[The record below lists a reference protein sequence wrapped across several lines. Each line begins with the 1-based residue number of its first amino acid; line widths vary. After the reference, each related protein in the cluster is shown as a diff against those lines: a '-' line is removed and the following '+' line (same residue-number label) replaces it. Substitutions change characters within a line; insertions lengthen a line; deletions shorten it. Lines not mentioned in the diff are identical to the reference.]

1 MIQIVLPFPDSNL
14 IPNRARREHWHVK
27 AEYAKTARGTAK
39 YEAYNAA
46 NSHGTLPQFKPQERI
61 PLRMEFHPPDLRARD
76 LDNLLAAMK
85 PSIDG
90 VCDALGI
97 NDKMICPIV
106 LDWGKVEKHGKVI
119 LQIGA

>member
-1 MIQIVLPFPDSNL
+1 MIEIVLPFPDSNL
-14 IPNRARREHWHVK
+14 MPNRARREHWRVK
-27 AEYAKTARGTAK
+27 AGYAQTARMVAK
-39 YEAYNAA
+39 VETLNALPHA
-46 NSHGTLPQFKPQERI
+46 ERPQFEPQERI
-61 PLRMEFHPPDLRARD
+61 PVRMVFYPPNHRPRD

-90 VCDALGI
+90 VCDAIEI

-106 LDWGKVEKHGKVI
+106 LDWGKVEKGGKVI